1 MSTPPKRGSPRK
13 PPPEFSVPGTNF
25 TVDWHCKTF
34 PNYVHSFISHAHE
47 DHMAGIRSFQPP
59 RVLHCTEI
67 TAKMLLIK
75 VPKIQPCIKICEM
88 NSTFTV
94 EGVKIHV
101 LNANHT
107 PGSAMFIFELK
118 NGKKILH
125 TGDFR
130 GEDFVVDSIRKFSPI
145 DYLFIDCTYACQG
158 INFPKRKE
166 CTDFVIDRIRELFP
180 KGYFAIIG
188 TYSIGKE
195 SLIFDV
201 AEATANTIYA
211 PEPRMRTLRDLTST
225 GWYKDTLLNDDKDV
239 ARIHVL
245 SIGNGA
251 TLDSSIEYAKS
262 LNKQNVVVFS
272 LSGWNGRAFWQ
283 APKIMDVDGVKSV
296 LYDVPFS
303 DHSSPDELIQFVK
316 VASPSKI
323 IPTTSATPKLIT
335 KINKMFHPFI
345 RKEKNKQFLDFYFK
359 PSSPKL
365 SNSQSESQSVFELN
379 SQTESQNLYELNSQV
394 ESQNSFELNSQN
406 ESQNVLNPSFTNLP
420 DADDSQCFLPHLNEN
435 NRKSSSAKLTPVRID
450 DSNANDLNLKFNRRF
465 LSSDTDVDDLFG

>member
-1 MSTPPKRGSPRK
+1 MSTPPKRGAPRK
-13 PPPEFSVPGTNF
+13 PPPQFSVPGTNF

-34 PNYVHSFISHAHE
+34 PNYIHSFISHAHE

-75 VPKIQPCIKICEM
+75 VPKIKPCIKICEI
-88 NSTFTV
+88 NTTFII
-94 EGVKIHV
+94 EGIKIHA

-130 GEDFVVDSIRKFSPI
+130 AEDFVVNSILNFAPI
-145 DYLFIDCTYACQG
+145 DHLFIDCTYACQG
-158 INFPKRKE
+158 IQFPKRSE
-166 CTDFVIDRIRELFP
+166 CVNFVIEKIHDLFT

-201 AEATANTIYA
+201 AEATSNTIYA
-211 PEPRMRTLRDLTST
+211 PEPRMQTLRDLTST
-225 GWYKDTLLNDDKDV
+225 GFRKSSLLNDDKYL

-245 SIGNGA
+245 SGGNGA
-251 TLDSSIEYAKS
+251 TLESSIEYAKS
-262 LNKQNVVVFS
+262 LNKHNVVIFS

-283 APKIMDVDGVKSV
+283 APKILEEGDIKSI

-303 DHSSPDELIQFVK
+303 DHSSPEELINFVK
-316 VASPSKI
+316 AASPSKI
-323 IPTTSATPKLIT
+323 TPTTSASPKLLT
-335 KINKMFHPFI
+335 KINKLFQPFI
-345 RKEKNKQFLDFYFK
+345 RKNSNKQYIDFYF
-359 PSSPKL
+359 SPK
-365 SNSQSESQSVFELN
+365 NQKNFNTQNEIPSQDTLIESEKFY
-379 SQTESQNLYELNSQV
+379 SQNKIDILGSPFNGFL
-394 ESQNSFELNSQN
+394 
-406 ESQNVLNPSFTNLP
+406 
-420 DADDSQCFLPHLNEN
+420 DADDSQCFLPQINEISN
-435 NRKSSSAKLTPVRID
+435 GQSFSEKPTPIRID
-450 DSNANDLNLKFNRRF
+450 NDISDTNDLKNKQRKNF
-465 LSSDTDVDDLFG
+465 LSSDSEI